1 MAETTAKATLDD
13 IVFANRNR
21 AYGAYS
27 LRKDYPRTVTRALLI
42 GAVVFTLA
50 TLSPTIINALTPED
64 KDEQAMVEVDL
75 MKLPP
80 PPIDPNEPPPPPP
93 PPVEVPKVNTVKFL
107 PPEVKPDEEVP
118 EETPPPAVEELKEA
132 VAAEKTQEGDPNAEE
147 VIVAPEETS
156 GPTKVE
162 AAVEAPAPKEEEIF
176 TVVEQQPEFT
186 GGMAAL
192 GQYLQKNLRYPAA
205 AQRANVSGRVF
216 VSFVVNT
223 DGSIQDV
230 QVLKGLGFGTDEEA
244 IRVVKSMP
252 KWRPGKQSGRPVR
265 VKYNLPIN
273 FQLE

>member
-13 IVFANRNR
+13 IVFANRNK

-27 LRKDYPRTVTRALLI
+27 LRKGYPTTVARALLI
-42 GAVVFTLA
+42 GATVFILA
-50 TLSPTIINALTPED
+50 VLAPTIISAITPD
-64 KDEQAMVEVDL
+64 NSDDQAMVEVDL

-93 PPVEVPKVNTVKFL
+93 PPIEMPKVNTVKFL

-118 EETPPPAVEELKEA
+118 EEVPPPAVEELKEA

-162 AAVEAPAPKEEEIF
+162 VAVEAPPKDDQVF
-176 TVVEQQPEFT
+176 TVVEQQPEFN
-186 GGMAAL
+186 GGMSAL
-192 GQYLQKNLRYPAA
+192 NQYLSKNIRYPAA

-216 VSFVVNT
+216 VSFIVNT

-244 IRVVKSMP
+244 TRVVKSMP